1 MPARTD
7 VGANGFSELERRERR
22 NPIPIFI
29 RIRHCRAAAL
39 IKAPA
44 RKIGGPAAVIRL
56 AVSVRKSKRY
66 YTLRVLV
73 ESI

>member
-1 MPARTD
+1 MPARTG

-22 NPIPIFI
+22 NPVAIFI
-29 RIRHCRAAAL
+29 KIRHCRATAL

-44 RKIGGPAAVIRL
+44 RRIGAPAAVIRL

-66 YTLRVLV
+66 YILRVLV